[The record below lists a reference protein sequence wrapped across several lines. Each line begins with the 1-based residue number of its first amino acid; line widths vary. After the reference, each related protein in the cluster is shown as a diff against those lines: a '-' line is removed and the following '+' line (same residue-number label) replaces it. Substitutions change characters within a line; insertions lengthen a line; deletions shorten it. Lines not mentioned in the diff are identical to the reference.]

1 MLIVYWPH
9 NVNDSRITHAYAPKT
24 AVLCRIGQKQKRRKS
39 SDFSAFCEGKL
50 GLLSDLI
57 MGSNPISSS
66 FQMLL
71 PKLSRFFILQKL
83 ACLCPVVKCFGKYSL
98 QFVQLPGKCRCDCHL

>member
-9 NVNDSRITHAYAPKT
+9 NVSDSRITHAYAPKT
-24 AVLCRIGQKQKRRKS
+24 AVLYRIGQKKIKKRCKS
-39 SDFSAFCEGKL
+39 SDFSVLRWKF

-66 FQMLL
+66 FQMSF
-71 PKLSRFFILQKL
+71 P
-83 ACLCPVVKCFGKYSL
+83 P
-98 QFVQLPGKCRCDCHL
+98 HLISAII